1 MNTTYTTRISLYRGA
16 ILEQM
21 VELDLNNVSRLRA
34 SRLIRYWVTLMLKMC
49 SHAGEGI
56 SIRVGPAE
64 NF

>member
-1 MNTTYTTRISLYRGA
+1 MTTTYTTRISLYRGA

-21 VELDLNNVSRLRA
+21 MELDLNNVSRLRA
-34 SRLIRYWVTLMLKMC
+34 SRLIRYSVAFLLKMS

-64 NF
+64 NW